1 MEEGV
6 LSWLRLQCTKT
17 MSILGTCLLCG
28 PCFELQKVLKK
39 AQFLMSP
46 PQTKIRTHLFVEQKK
61 ESNIISITYPLHL
74 LAIYLSTKNEN

>member
-1 MEEGV
+1 
-6 LSWLRLQCTKT
+6 
-17 MSILGTCLLCG
+17 
-28 PCFELQKVLKK
+28 
-39 AQFLMSP
+39 MSP